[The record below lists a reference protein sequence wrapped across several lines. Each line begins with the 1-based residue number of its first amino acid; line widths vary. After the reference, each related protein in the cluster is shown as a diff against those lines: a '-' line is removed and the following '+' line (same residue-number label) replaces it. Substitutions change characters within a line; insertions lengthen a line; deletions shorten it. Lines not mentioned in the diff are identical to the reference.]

1 MDRTPEEQLEYI
13 KELERRLKIVDYYAE
28 DLRKFIYANNLQKHF
43 KVPDIGEETTADP
56 EGFFYLDSID
66 IACNLDDEECFDWE
80 F

>member
-1 MDRTPEEQLEYI
+1 MDKTPEEQLEYI

-43 KVPDIGEETTADP
+43 KVPDIGEETSADP

-66 IACNLDDEECFDWE
+66 TACNLDDEECFDWE